1 MSTLLRLFT
10 LFTIAAAG
18 FALPMTCAQGSSAAA
33 PVTPEIAAV
42 QQIDPVVG
50 HQAETTGND
59 LAPKS
64 ITQHLFD
71 TLPLDCG
78 DGATPR
84 VAEQPA
90 LFDTQPFVP
99 GYLVSSLRLGE
110 EAPDFVA
117 PPPAMI
123 PSESRAG
130 PPDPPPPQS
139 ID

>member
-1 MSTLLRLFT
+1 MTTLVRLFT
-10 LFTIAAAG
+10 LFTIAAAS

-33 PVTPEIAAV
+33 PVTLESSAV
-42 QQIDPVVG
+42 QQIDFVEDHPVERTG
-50 HQAETTGND
+50 SET
-59 LAPKS
+59 AARS

-84 VAEQPA
+84 VAEHPA
-90 LFDTQPFVP
+90 TFDTQPFVP
-99 GYLVSSLRLGE
+99 GYLVTSIRLSE
-110 EAPDFVA
+110 ESAEVVA

-139 ID
+139 IV